1 MDVKEFAQ
9 RVQRGL
15 QKTLGEEAQ
24 VILKEVRKNNG
35 VVLQGVM
42 IAARDRNVSPTI
54 YLDSLLEQYEDGETL
69 GSIVRKILQIY
80 KADTPEQNVD
90 MEFFRDFQKVRD
102 RIAYRL
108 IHAGRNRELLE
119 SIPHIE
125 FLDLA
130 ICFYYCYNGKEL
142 GNGSI
147 LIYNTHM
154 EMWDTST
161 LELFLLAQKNTRRI
175 CGTDLKSME
184 DIVRELLEEG
194 GAEALL
200 EEEKD
205 RFLEERPMIILSNR
219 YCCHGAA
226 CILYPGLLEEL
237 AQKAGKNLFILPSSI
252 HEVILLPD
260 TGEERP
266 EELRELVREVNTSQV
281 RPEEILS
288 DSLYYFDF
296 IQKNL
301 KIIF

>member
-35 VVLQGVM
+35 IVLQGLM
-42 IAARDRNVSPTI
+42 IAARGRNVSPTI

-69 GSIVRKILQIY
+69 GSIVRKVLQIY
-80 KADTPEQNVD
+80 RADTPEENVD

-119 SIPHIE
+119 TIPHIE

-184 DIVRELLEEG
+184 DIVRALLKEEG
-194 GAEALL
+194 TEVFP
-200 EEEKD
+200 EEEQE
-205 RFLEERPMIILSNR
+205 RFLQERPMIILSNR
-219 YCCHGAA
+219 HSYYGAA
-226 CILYPGLLEEL
+226 CVLYPGLLEEL
-237 AQKAGKNLFILPSSI
+237 AGKAGRNLFVLPSSI

-260 TGEERP
+260 TGTDRP
-266 EELRELVREVNTSQV
+266 EELRELVREVNASQV
-281 RPEEILS
+281 GPEEILS
-288 DSLYYFDF
+288 DSLYYFD
-296 IQKNL
+296 INQKSL